1 MRERLPNE
9 VIIVSAEN
17 SRTFQDNEEK
27 YAAAHAMDLN
37 CETKADPR
45 AGSDGKAWIK
55 VKLEKVACVETVLW
69 YRLSVD
75 TPFYTWTCTYT
86 ICSAT
91 AQRRTNIAVTATIE
105 GSSELSLV
113 MDQECKLADTL
124 MFENVD
130 QVYDALV
137 CEIAVI
143 GKQGE
148 IFEYEI
154 ECTLVVW
161 LTIESNYNTYSMNRS
176 NTCVLIRFKAS
187 Y

>member
-1 MRERLPNE
+1 
-9 VIIVSAEN
+9 
-17 SRTFQDNEEK
+17 
-27 YAAAHAMDLN
+27 
-37 CETKADPR
+37 
-45 AGSDGKAWIK
+45 
-55 VKLEKVACVETVLW
+55 
-69 YRLSVD
+69 
-75 TPFYTWTCTYT
+75 
-86 ICSAT
+86 
-91 AQRRTNIAVTATIE
+91 
-105 GSSELSLV
+105 
-113 MDQECKLADTL
+113 

-154 ECTLVVW
+154 DCTLVVR
-161 LTIESNYNTYSMNRS
+161 LTIECNYNTYSMNRS